1 MTLNRIF
8 VSYEHDYKVVN
19 IYLFHHSI
27 TRSFFFSVR
36 HLLVKKIVDMPTLC
50 GCLFK
55 KNIYTKYYWTD
66 VLPTGLNIHLH
77 MYLCW

>member
-55 KNIYTKYYWTD
+55 KIYIQNTIGLTYY
-66 VLPTGLNIHLH
+66 LPG
-77 MYLCW
+77 

>member
-27 TRSFFFSVR
+27 TRSFFSER

-50 GCLFK
+50 GSLFK
-55 KNIYTKYYWTD
+55 KKKYIKNTIGLTYY
-66 VLPTGLNIHLH
+66 LPG
-77 MYLCW
+77 